1 MTRRF
6 CKRMPA
12 LAGLLS
18 LLLTV
23 TVCAAAITAVVSQ
36 STTLLAQGVQ
46 YRYEDVQTG
55 DGPQKIHTVSFSLAD
70 DLVGMRAALPNG
82 HVKGTQK
89 VIDMARA
96 ADEDGTVIAAINGGF
111 FSGSGAYG
119 LAMTDG
125 ELYNSPPVTNS
136 PLNRWAAV
144 VLAVDK
150 NNQPFMDDTPVLS
163 ATYTIGEETVAFQHI
178 NRVRA
183 AGNADNLVDS
193 FVLYTDWYA
202 ASTGTDNTG
211 GLEVSLQVEDDTIRH
226 GTSMT
231 GKVVAINPEGN
242 SPLEPGVVVLSA
254 TALAK
259 APLEKLKLGDTVQ
272 LDFAFTDAR
281 WADVTFAIGGQSIL
295 AKDGEIQQMADDT
308 LYKNRHPR
316 TAIGIRPDG
325 TVVWMTVDGR
335 QSGVSAGVKATTL
348 AQLLIDKGCTW
359 VMNLDGGGSTTMAV
373 KMPGEELAVCNVP
386 SNADAEERRVGN
398 SLLLVLK
405 DKEAALSPTTTTTTM
420 VPTTTTTT
428 AAPTTTTVPPTVTT
442 TTAPTTTTTT
452 TTVPP
457 ATTTTVSPSTT
468 QAATTVAEPTVTGVQ
483 GQPITEDSPAVRWWS
498 GVVLGAAALL
508 IAGGIFLLLWKR
520 GTLPGP

>member
-1 MTRRF
+1 MARRF
-6 CKRMPA
+6 HKRMPV

-46 YRYEDVQTG
+46 YQYEDVETG
-55 DGPQKIHTVSFSLAD
+55 DGPQKIHTVSFSLAEE
-70 DLVGMRAALPNG
+70 LVGMRAALPNG

-96 ADEDGTVIAAINGGF
+96 ADEDGTVIAAINGGY
-111 FSGSGAYG
+111 FSGSTVHG
-119 LAMTDG
+119 LMITDG

-136 PLNRWAAV
+136 PLNPWEAV
-144 VLAVDK
+144 ALAVDK
-150 NNQPFMDDTPVLS
+150 NNQPFMDDTPAFS

-272 LDFAFTDAR
+272 LDFAFEDAR
-281 WADVTFAIGGQSIL
+281 WADVTFAIGGGRIL
-295 AKDGEIQQMADDT
+295 VKDGEIQQLPDNS
-308 LYKNRHPR
+308 LHNNRNPR
-316 TAIGIRPDG
+316 TAVGIKPDG

-335 QSGVSAGVKATTL
+335 QSGVSAGVRATTL

-359 VMNLDGGGSTTMAV
+359 VINLDGGGSTTMAV
-373 KMPGEELAVCNVP
+373 KMPGEELAVRNVP
-386 SNADAEERRVGN
+386 SNAGAEERRVANGI
-398 SLLLVLK
+398 LLVLK
-405 DKEAALSPTTTTTTM
+405 DKEAALPTTTTTTT

-468 QAATTVAEPTVTGVQ
+468 QAATTVVEPTVTGVQ